1 MKVFSAKQMREL
13 DAFTIQ
19 SENISSVELMERAAR
34 EVALALMARWSS
46 STPFVVFAGA
56 GNNGGDAL
64 AVSRLLL
71 KQGYKVKTYLFNPQY
86 ELRPDCQINKERL
99 KVLPNADFIE
109 VCAQFE
115 PPQIT
120 SDMVILDG
128 LFGTGLNKPLSGGF
142 ASLVKFINASQAKVV
157 SIDMPSGLMCEN
169 NMGNIE
175 ANIVRADLTL
185 TFQYPK
191 LAQLIDENFK
201 YVGELQILDIGLSE
215 SYAEKMQTPYLLVE
229 QKDIAPLLLQRS
241 PLGHKGTF
249 GHALLI
255 AGKYGMAG
263 AAILATKS
271 CLRSGVGKVTLHTPT
286 RNNDLLQMSV
296 PEAILS
302 HDADA
307 TCFTTPLTD
316 LSGYQALGIGPGIG
330 VSTATSLAMLE
341 QVQQTNIPLV
351 IDADG
356 IKILATHR
364 GALHLLPKG
373 TILTPHLG
381 EFMRLG
387 NRSIDHF
394 TSLSEAREKATTL
407 GVYIVLKGRYTAICT
422 PDGKTFFNTT
432 GNSGMATAGSGDV
445 LTGVLTSLLAQG
457 YTPLDACLLG
467 VWLHGKAGD
476 YAAAE
481 LSEESVT
488 ASDIINYLPKA
499 FMKIKETN

>member
-99 KVLPNADFIE
+99 KVVPKVDFIE

-128 LFGTGLNKPLSGGF
+128 LFGTGLNKPLTGGF
-142 ASLVKFINASQAKVV
+142 ASLVKFINASPAKVV
-157 SIDMPSGLMCEN
+157 SIDMPSGLMCESNLN
-169 NMGNIE
+169 NNPSHI
-175 ANIVRADLTL
+175 IQADFTL
-185 TFQYPK
+185 TFQLPK
-191 LAQLIDENFK
+191 LSLLIDDNYKF
-201 YVGELQILDIGLSE
+201 VGRLQILDIGLSHQYIQRIE
-215 SYAEKMQTPYLLVE
+215 SPYDCVETRNVSSLLKSRPPV
-229 QKDIAPLLLQRS
+229 
-241 PLGHKGTF
+241 GHKGTF

-255 AGKYGMAG
+255 AGKYVMAG
-263 AAILATKS
+263 AAILAAKS
-271 CLRSGVGKVTLHTPT
+271 CLRSGVGKVTIHTPH
-286 RNNDLLQMSV
+286 RNNDILQISV

-302 HDADA
+302 HDSDES
-307 TCFTTPLTD
+307 CFTTPIEDLT
-316 LSGYQALGIGPGIG
+316 SYQSVGLGPGLG
-330 VSTATSLAMLE
+330 TSSATTLAVLE
-341 QVQQTNIPLV
+341 QLQQVQVPLV
-351 IDADG
+351 VDADALN
-356 IKILATHR
+356 ILAAHR
-364 GALHLLPKG
+364 HSLHLLPKG
-373 TILTPHLG
+373 SILTPHLG

-387 NRSIDHF
+387 NRSVNHF
-394 TSLSEAREKATTL
+394 TALTEAREMAATL
-407 GVYIVLKGRYTAICT
+407 GLYIVLKGHHTAICT
-422 PDGKTFFNTT
+422 PEGKTYFNTT

-445 LTGVLTSLLAQG
+445 LTGILTALLAQG
-457 YTPLDACLLG
+457 YAPLHACLCG
-467 VWLHGKAGD
+467 VWLHGLSGD
-476 YAAAE
+476 LAAAE
-481 LSEESVT
+481 LSEDALT
-488 ASDIINYLPKA
+488 ATDIISYLPQAILKLRN
-499 FMKIKETN
+499 TQ